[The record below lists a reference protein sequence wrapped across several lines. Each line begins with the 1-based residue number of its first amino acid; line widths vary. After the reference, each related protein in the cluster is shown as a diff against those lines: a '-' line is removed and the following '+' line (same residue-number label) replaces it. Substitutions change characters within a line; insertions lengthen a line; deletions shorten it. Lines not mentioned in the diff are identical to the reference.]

1 MTKLILIILAWTL
14 VGCIE
19 SSGTKHI
26 AAEKAVSD
34 KKMSAV
40 EQERSAPAKFLAVK
54 GAFRKNMLGRW
65 VLEGKISNKAT
76 KTNYHKVIMRIVY
89 YSASKK
95 KLGSEEKMFPDLVR
109 PGESIK
115 FSTKRDGYKEAESI
129 GYEVVG
135 ASLGN

>member
-1 MTKLILIILAWTL
+1 MTKFILILLAWTL
-14 VGCIE
+14 VGCSE
-19 SSGTKHI
+19 SAGTKNMV
-26 AAEKAVSD
+26 ADKAVAD
-34 KKMSAV
+34 KKLSVA
-40 EQERSAPAKFLAVK
+40 ELERSAPAKFLAIK

-76 KTNYHKVIMRIVY
+76 KTSYHKVIMRIVY

-95 KLGSEEKMFPDLVR
+95 KLGSEEKMFPDLVK
-109 PGESIK
+109 PGEAIK